1 MKNVFKEKV
10 INEFS
15 KEKNYNK
22 IMLET
27 ERMMSMKKIR
37 YFLAPV
43 CACAI
48 VAVGVIGF
56 NMDKNI
62 KENNNKEIVCLADNI
77 RINEIQNM
85 ASTKLMVD
93 SKVIDKG
100 DLPSELAQITNID
113 GNEVSSIFAYY
124 TKSDYTKEEFDLLH
138 DYVLVFDD
146 EETHKNIKISA
157 SEVDSPLR
165 DYFFQ
170 STSDD
175 ISDINGVKVKISK
188 YKNKYIVNFTKD
200 EYHYDI
206 ETNSMTEA
214 EMINLVKEVLK

>member
-1 MKNVFKEKV
+1 MKSVFKEKV
-10 INEFS
+10 TNEFN
-15 KEKNYNK
+15 KERNYNK

-27 ERMMSMKKIR
+27 ERMMSMKKIG
-37 YFLAPV
+37 YFLLPV
-43 CACAI
+43 CTCAI
-48 VAVGVIGF
+48 VAVGMIGF
-56 NMDKNI
+56 NMDKNT
-62 KENNNKEIVCLADNI
+62 KENDNNEIVYLADNI

-100 DLPSELAQITNID
+100 DLPSELAKITNID

-138 DYVLVFDD
+138 DYVLVFTD
-146 EETHKNIKISA
+146 EENHKNIKISV

-170 STSDD
+170 SISDD
-175 ISDINGVKVKISK
+175 MSDINGVKVKISR
-188 YKNKYIVNFTKD
+188 YENKYIVNFTKD

-206 ETNSMTEA
+206 ETKGMAEA
-214 EMINLVKEVLK
+214 EMITLVKEVLK